1 MNSIS
6 QVYRHACREI
16 GLPDAEKELLLKL
29 LREISVNALR
39 YQKAWNRKEDFITLW
54 FISAGRFPALAA
66 SPYSNTI
73 GNWVATRLPFNLT
86 EDERRSL
93 WI

>member
-6 QVYRHACREI
+6 QVYRQACREI
-16 GLPDAEKELLLKL
+16 DLPPAEKDLFLKL
-29 LREISVNALR
+29 LREISVNAAR
-39 YQKAWNRKEDFITLW
+39 CQKAWHIKEDFMTLW
-54 FISAGRFPALAA
+54 FISAGRFPLLAA

-73 GNWVATRLPFNLT
+73 GKWVTIYLPFDLT
-86 EDERRSL
+86 EDEQHSL

>member
-6 QVYRHACREI
+6 KVYRQACREI
-16 GLPDAEKELLLKL
+16 VLPAAEKELFLKL
-29 LREISVNALR
+29 LREISVNAAHR
-39 YQKAWNRKEDFITLW
+39 QKAWHIKEDFITLW
-54 FISAGRFPALAA
+54 FISIGRFPSLAA
-66 SPYSNTI
+66 STYSNII
-73 GNWVATRLPFNLT
+73 GNWVAIQLPFELT